1 MLPFNYYHSLTV
13 LFYTYPMPTNQPI
26 VSLDKSQGPYFA
38 GVDIGGTNIKIGLV
52 DNSGQTLTYDSI
64 ATDEPLGPQQAVERC
79 AATIVK
85 LCQKIQLPSEEL
97 VRIGLGSPGTMCL
110 KRGMLLDPPNL
121 PNWHDFA
128 IRDALQVSS
137 GKPVSFIND
146 ANAAAYGEFW
156 VGTGAKHDSLA
167 LLTLGTGVGGGIIID
182 GQLLNGVNSFGSECG
197 HVVVDCRPDAR
208 LCVWGGGRGHLEAYA
223 SASAVASRAEE
234 GLRCGAVS
242 ALSQLLLNGK
252 AITAKRVYEAASIG
266 DEFSLKIIDETAMY
280 LGVGVASIV
289 HAVDPGLVVFGGAM
303 DFGGSTS
310 SIGQRFLERV
320 RAEFKERTFAHVYSG
335 TTIGFATLGGDA
347 GYLGAAGTAHKDHR
361 AALAPAPV

>member
-1 MLPFNYYHSLTV
+1 
-13 LFYTYPMPTNQPI
+13 MPTNQPI

-52 DNSGQTLTYDSI
+52 DNSGQTLGYDSI
-64 ATDEPLGPQQAVERC
+64 ETNEQLGPQQAVERC

-85 LCQKIQLPSEEL
+85 LCQQLQLPSAEL
-97 VRIGLGSPGTMCL
+97 VRIGLGSPGTLCL

-121 PNWHDFA
+121 PNWHYFA
-128 IRDALQVSS
+128 IRDALQVSTA
-137 GKPVSFIND
+137 KPVSFIND

-182 GQLLNGVNSFGSECG
+182 GHLLNGVNSFGSECG

-223 SASAVASRAEE
+223 SASAVAVRAEE
-234 GLRCGAVS
+234 GLRRGAVS
-242 ALSQLLLNGK
+242 TLSQILMNGK
-252 AITAKRVYEAASIG
+252 AITAKRVYEAATIG

-280 LGVGVASIV
+280 LGVGVASVV

-303 DFGGSTS
+303 NFGGAS
-310 SIGQRFLERV
+310 SPIGQRFLERV
-320 RAEFKERTFAHVYSG
+320 RGEFKERTFAHVYSG

-347 GYLGAAGTAHKDHR
+347 GYLGAAGTARKDYR
-361 AALAPAPV
+361 EALTPMPA

>member
-13 LFYTYPMPTNQPI
+13 PFYTYPMPTNQPI

-52 DNSGQTLTYDSI
+52 DSCGQTLTYDSI
-64 ATDEPLGPQQAVERC
+64 ATEEPLGPQQAVERC

>member
-1 MLPFNYYHSLTV
+1 
-13 LFYTYPMPTNQPI
+13 MPTNQPI
-26 VSLDKSQGPYFA
+26 VSLEKSQGPYFA

-52 DNSGQTLTYDSI
+52 DNSGQTLGYDSI
-64 ATDEPLGPQQAVERC
+64 ETNEQLGPQQAVERC

-85 LCQKIQLPSEEL
+85 LCQQLQLPSAEL
-97 VRIGLGSPGTMCL
+97 VRIGLGSPGTLCL

-121 PNWHDFA
+121 PNWHYFA
-128 IRDALQVSS
+128 IRDALQVSTA
-137 GKPVSFIND
+137 KPVSFIND

-182 GQLLNGVNSFGSECG
+182 GHLLNGVNSFGSECG

-223 SASAVASRAEE
+223 SASAVAVRAEE
-234 GLRCGAVS
+234 GLRRGAVS
-242 ALSQLLLNGK
+242 TLSQILMNGK
-252 AITAKRVYEAASIG
+252 AITAKRVYEAATSG

-280 LGVGVASIV
+280 LGVGVASVV

-303 DFGGSTS
+303 NFGGAS
-310 SIGQRFLERV
+310 SPIGQRFLERV
-320 RAEFKERTFAHVYSG
+320 RGEFKERTFAHVYSG

-347 GYLGAAGTAHKDHR
+347 GYLGAAGTARKDYR
-361 AALAPAPV
+361 EALTPMPA